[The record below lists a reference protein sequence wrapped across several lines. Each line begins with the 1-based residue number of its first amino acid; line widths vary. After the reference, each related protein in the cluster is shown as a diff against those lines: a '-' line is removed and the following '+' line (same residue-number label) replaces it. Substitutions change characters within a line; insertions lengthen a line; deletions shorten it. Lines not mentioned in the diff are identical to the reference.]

1 MRKKLIKIKK
11 PIFFFIY
18 ILLSNSLFSREYDSL
33 KPTQISAAAIATLKL
48 EGYPDFL
55 TADGNDVWVSNTGK
69 MQKLSVKSKTPVL
82 TVDIPDP
89 CGAPVIGMGSLWV
102 ASCKNKSIYRIDSK
116 TGKVIAIIQ
125 TNISDPD
132 GEISLAFGAGAV
144 WILSDSAGILTRID
158 ANANAIKASIKV
170 KPHSYCAVFGYHS
183 VWITNTNGQGSVQ
196 RIDPATNSVIA
207 TIPVGP
213 DPRFMAAGENGIW
226 TLNQK
231 DGTVSHIDPV
241 ANKLVSN
248 IQGKVP
254 GTGGDIA
261 AGANRVWIRA
271 KNGTFLFA
279 IDPKTNKI
287 VKKYAPLCGSGAV
300 RVCNDYIWVTAHDIN
315 TIWVLHK

>member
-1 MRKKLIKIKK
+1 MKKSIV
-11 PIFFFIY
+11 FFIY
-18 ILLSNSLFSREYDSL
+18 ILLSSTLFGQQKDSS
-33 KPTQISAAAIATLKL
+33 KPTQVSTAAIATFKL

-55 TADGNDVWVSNTGK
+55 TSDGNDVWVSNTGK
-69 MQKLSVKSKTPVL
+69 MQKLSIKSKTPVL

-132 GEISLAFGAGAV
+132 GEIGLAFGAGSV
-144 WILSDSAGILTRID
+144 WILSDSSGILTCID
-158 ANANAIKASIKV
+158 ANTNSIKANIKV
-170 KPHSYCAVFGYHS
+170 KPHSYCATFGYEA
-183 VWITNTNGQGSVQ
+183 VWITNTGDPGSVQ
-196 RIDPATNSVIA
+196 RIDPATNTVVA
-207 TIPVGP
+207 TIAVGP

-241 ANKLVSN
+241 SNKLVST
-248 IQGKVP
+248 IEGKVP

-261 AGANRVWIRA
+261 AGASRVWVRA
-271 KNGTFLFA
+271 KNGTFLFT

-287 VKKYAPLCGSGAV
+287 VNRYAPLCGSGAV
-300 RVCNDYIWVTAHDIN
+300 RVCNEYIWVTAHDIN